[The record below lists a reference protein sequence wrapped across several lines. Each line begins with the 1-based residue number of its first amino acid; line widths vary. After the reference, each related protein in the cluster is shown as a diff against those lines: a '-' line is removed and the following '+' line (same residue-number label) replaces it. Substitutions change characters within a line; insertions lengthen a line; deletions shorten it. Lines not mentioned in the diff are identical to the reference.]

1 MIFTR
6 QVLSK
11 TLDMTKLSPEKIEI
25 ATLTRENNKT
35 NIQILP
41 APRVRLQEFI
51 PLHVVTFIAVVTG
64 TVPSVQTLY
73 STGTRFEKILIKNL
87 PVIASC

>member
-1 MIFTR
+1 MIFTL

-41 APRVRLQEFI
+41 APRVRPHEFI
-51 PLHVVTFIAVVTG
+51 PLHVVTYCRCYRYSAVCTYKV
-64 TVPSVQTLY
+64 
-73 STGTRFEKILIKNL
+73 
-87 PVIASC
+87 

>member
-1 MIFTR
+1 MI

-41 APRVRLQEFI
+41 APRVRPTRSYLCCKCYRYS
-51 PLHVVTFIAVVTG
+51 AVCSD
-64 TVPSVQTLY
+64 SV
-73 STGTRFEKILIKNL
+73 
-87 PVIASC
+87 

>member
-41 APRVRLQEFI
+41 APRVSL
-51 PLHVVTFIAVVTG
+51 PLNVVTYIGNVTD
-64 TVPSVQTLY
+64 TVSSVQTLY
-73 STGTRFEKILIKNL
+73 STRFEKILIGTR

>member
-1 MIFTR
+1 
-6 QVLSK
+6 
-11 TLDMTKLSPEKIEI
+11 MTKLSPEKIEI

-41 APRVRLQEFI
+41 APRVRLHEFI
-51 PLHVVTFIAVVTG
+51 PLHVVTFVAVVTG

-73 STGTRFEKILIKNL
+73 STTLEKILIGTRPAL
-87 PVIASC
+87 ALC

>member
-1 MIFTR
+1 MIFTL

-41 APRVRLQEFI
+41 APRVRLHKFI
-51 PLHVVTFIAVVTG
+51 LLHVVTFIADVRN

-73 STGTRFEKILIKNL
+73 GTRLEKILIITR
-87 PVIASC
+87 PVLASC

>member
-1 MIFTR
+1 
-6 QVLSK
+6 VLSK

-41 APRVRLQEFI
+41 APRVSLQEFI
-51 PLHVVTFIAVVTG
+51 PLHVATFIANVTG

-73 STGTRFEKILIKNL
+73 STRFEKILIWIPPRTCL
-87 PVIASC
+87 V

>member
-41 APRVRLQEFI
+41 APRVRLHKFI
-51 PLHVVTFIAVVTG
+51 LLHVVTYIANVTG
-64 TVPSVQTLY
+64 TMPSAQTLY
-73 STGTRFEKILIKNL
+73 SKRFEKKSLTGIR
-87 PVIASC
+87 PVHASC

>member
-1 MIFTR
+1 M
-6 QVLSK
+6 LSK

-25 ATLTRENNKT
+25 ATLTREYNKT

-41 APRVRLQEFI
+41 APRVSL
-51 PLHVVTFIAVVTG
+51 PLHVVTFIASVTG

-73 STGTRFEKILIKNL
+73 STRFEKILIKNL
-87 PVIASC
+87 PVIASN

>member
-1 MIFTR
+1 
-6 QVLSK
+6 VLSK

-41 APRVRLQEFI
+41 APRVRL
-51 PLHVVTFIAVVTG
+51 HVVTYNANVFQ
-64 TVPSVQTLY
+64 SLY
-73 STGTRFEKILIKNL
+73 STRFEKNLIGK
-87 PVIASC
+87 